1 MGLKKAS
8 SLAERRAIH
17 VVVTMVALKAVAKV
31 VWMDYLSVS
40 APVLTKG
47 DLEVNLMARRMVSTS
62 AVAKV

>member
-1 MGLKKAS
+1 MGLKKAFS
-8 SLAERRAIH
+8 SAERRAIH

-40 APVLTKG
+40 SLVLTKG
-47 DLEVNLMARRMVSTS
+47 DLEVNLMAQRMVSTS